1 MSTTMKTPGVYI
13 QELDAFG
20 NAVVPVPTAV
30 PAFIGYTAQTSFN
43 GKSLLNKAVK
53 VTSLAEFLMIF
64 GPTAPQVQYKITSA
78 ILPERIDNLQKVVD
92 ATAKTLATA
101 NEAVTKATDPKAT
114 PPKTPTQAQTDAATA
129 AKTAN
134 DNAIAALTAAQADP
148 NIAALLAA
156 QAALTK
162 AQTAAAAATTARW
175 RRTA

>member
-92 ATAKTLATA
+92 ATTAAKTAA
-101 NEAVTKATDPKAT
+101 DNAVAKATDPKAT

-129 AKTAN
+129 AAT
-134 DNAIAALTAAQADP
+134 ALTAAQTALTNAQADT

-156 QAALTK
+156 QAALTLSLIHI
-162 AQTAAAAATTARW
+162 
-175 RRTA
+175 